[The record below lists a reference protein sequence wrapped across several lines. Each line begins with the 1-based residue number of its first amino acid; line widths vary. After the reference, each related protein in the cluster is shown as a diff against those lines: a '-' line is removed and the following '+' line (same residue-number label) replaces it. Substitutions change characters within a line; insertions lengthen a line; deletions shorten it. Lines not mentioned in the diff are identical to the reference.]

1 MRFLKLSLFTIV
13 FSLLGLNLNAQS
25 NLVNAKDPADIGK
38 KDILQIR
45 QDEDKKLDY
54 AYVDDKDILYSKVI
68 WEVID
73 LDQKVNFPYLYPIDT
88 SVVGKERRPLIH
100 YLIQGLKSG
109 KISRAYADGKFNHK
123 LSWEEVLKG
132 TNEKN

>member
-45 QDEDKKLDY
+45 Q
-54 AYVDDKDILYSKVI
+54 
-68 WEVID
+68 
-73 LDQKVNFPYLYPIDT
+73 
-88 SVVGKERRPLIH
+88 
-100 YLIQGLKSG
+100 
-109 KISRAYADGKFNHK
+109 
-123 LSWEEVLKG
+123 
-132 TNEKN
+132 